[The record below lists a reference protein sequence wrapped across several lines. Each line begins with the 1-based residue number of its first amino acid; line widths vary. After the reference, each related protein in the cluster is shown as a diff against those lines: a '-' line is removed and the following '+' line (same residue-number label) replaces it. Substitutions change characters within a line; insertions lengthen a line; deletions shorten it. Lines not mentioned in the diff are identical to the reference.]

1 MGLNRKALGNAL
13 FVTHKFEERDEGY
26 KGGRNNLYHD
36 DFGEFKKAA
45 GRRFYFL
52 SFVRDLTLDSL
63 GNLP

>member
-45 GRRFYFL
+45 GRRFYFHW
-52 SFVRDLTLDSL
+52 DSKCA
-63 GNLP
+63 